1 MFHVSHR
8 NNANILQTRQN
19 SLNLFPRERPRA
31 ICSVSM
37 KSAAEIS
44 HHTNAPA
51 HVHEFA
57 SPTVRSADPLQV
69 TSPFELHRGDAVD
82 WLRTLPTQSA
92 NLVITDPPYESLEK
106 HRAIGTTTRLKR
118 SKASSNDWFAIFPND
133 RFESLFAEI
142 WRILKR
148 DAHFYLFCDAETMF
162 AAKPIAENAGFKF
175 WKPIVWDKKKI
186 GMGYHYR
193 SRYEFILFFEKGKR
207 KLANLGVPDILEVP
221 RIVNGYP
228 TEKPVELSRVL
239 IEQSTAIGERVVDP
253 FHGNGIRGNSSNC
266 SWTNVLG
273 KRCLRKIIDARPR
286 TTHFRTYAAADRRQT
301 CPCAPQNCQNQRR
314 KATTKTPS
322 INARGTANSAL
333 GIMVRN
339 QVGMPSH

>member
-1 MFHVSHR
+1 
-8 NNANILQTRQN
+8 
-19 SLNLFPRERPRA
+19 
-31 ICSVSM
+31 M

-253 FHGNGIRGNSSNC
+253 FMGTASVGTAAIALGRTFWGNDVSEKSLTLAQERLTSVPTPQPIA
-266 SWTNVLG
+266 G
-273 KRCLRKIIDARPR
+273 KHARARPK
-286 TTHFRTYAAADRRQT
+286 TAKTNAAKQ
-301 CPCAPQNCQNQRR
+301 PR
-314 KATTKTPS
+314 KRP
-322 INARGTANSAL
+322 R
-333 GIMVRN
+333 
-339 QVGMPSH
+339 